1 VVTSTSLGVVGLLI
15 EYRLYSSSGLTVLAR
30 ATCRLSRRRAN
41 QPADAIERL

>member
-15 EYRLYSSSGLTVLAR
+15 EYRLYSSSGLTLAR